1 MALDSASR
9 SIPTYSLATRRAEA
23 VAERY
28 NAVERVALRSP
39 FMELKP
45 SDSCSHLLKI
55 QNLQTQ
61 FVTLRGLLPAVDGV
75 SLAVESGQT
84 LAVVGESGSG
94 KSVTALSILRLFNR
108 GDRVKM
114 SGRILWKQT
123 DGGQIDLASIDEAGL
138 RQVRGGEIAVIFQDP
153 GASLNPVFT
162 VGSQIREAL
171 RRHRPAED
179 EEATAIALLRDV
191 GIADPQRRIHAYPHQ
206 LSGGMRQRVMIA
218 IALACRPRLLIADEP
233 TTALDVT
240 IQAQI
245 MRLLSEL
252 KSRHQMA
259 LLFITHDLGLVA
271 QIADQVAVMYAGQ
284 VVEAGPVAQV
294 LREPRHPY
302 TRALLNCRPSRLY
315 SDIGPDERR
324 LHPIPGVPPRPG
336 TIATGCRFAA
346 RCTHQQVICRAGTI
360 ELETA
365 AEQDRQVRC
374 LRWNAIS

>member
-1 MALDSASR
+1 
-9 SIPTYSLATRRAEA
+9 
-23 VAERY
+23 
-28 NAVERVALRSP
+28 
-39 FMELKP
+39 MELKP
-45 SDSCSHLLKI
+45 FDSRGHLLEI
-55 QNLQTQ
+55 QNLRTQ
-61 FVTLRGLLPAVDGV
+61 FATRRGLLPAVDGV
-75 SLAVESGQT
+75 SLAIEPGQT

-123 DGGQIDLASIDEAGL
+123 DGEQIDLASIDEAGL

-179 EEATAIALLRDV
+179 EEATAVALLRDV

-271 QIADQVAVMYAGQ
+271 EIADQVAVMYAGQ

-302 TRALLNCRPSRLY
+302 TRALLDCRPSRLY
-315 SDIGPDERR
+315 SDTGPDERR

-336 TIATGCRFAA
+336 TITTGCRFAT
-346 RCTHQQVICRAGTI
+346 RCAHQQAICRAGTI

-365 AEQDRQVRC
+365 PDQARQVRC
-374 LRWNAIS
+374 LRWSSIP